1 MLYDVKGEAAKFR
14 SKCLWVEQGE
24 RPTNYFFNLEKRNY
38 NKRVISELEDENG
51 KVVDENQI
59 LPEIEKY
66 FGNLYSSKITSTEDL
81 LNQFTEGVQLP
92 RLSDEERET
101 IEGLLSFEECKKVVE
116 SFKNDKSPG
125 EDGFTSE
132 FYLTFFDLIGND
144 LVNSL
149 NAGYENGKLSISQ
162 RRFSIK
168 SFKELETNH
177 LFNVDYKI
185 ASKVIA
191 KRMES
196 FLPRLVHSDQTGFV
210 KDRYI
215 GENIR
220 LISDIM
226 EQTRKNNIPG
236 IFASLD
242 FSKAFDTLEWPCIQH
257 ALKLFNFGEGLRRWV
272 TVFYNDIESAAL
284 NNGFA
289 TNWIKPSTGVI
300 FSF

>member
-1 MLYDVKGEAAKFR
+1 MRIV
-14 SKCLWVEQGE
+14 
-24 RPTNYFFNLEKRNY
+24 
-38 NKRVISELEDENG
+38 
-51 KVVDENQI
+51 
-59 LPEIEKY
+59 
-66 FGNLYSSKITSTEDL
+66 
-81 LNQFTEGVQLP
+81 
-92 RLSDEERET
+92 
-101 IEGLLSFEECKKVVE
+101 KKVVE
-116 SFKNDKSPG
+116 SFKNDKSSG

-162 RRFSIK
+162 RRGVINLIP
-168 SFKELETNH
+168 KEDSALNH
-177 LFNVDYKI
+177 LKNWRPITLLNVDYKI

-191 KRMES
+191 KSMES

-215 GENIR
+215 GENVR

-272 TVFYNDIESAAL
+272 AVFYNDIESAAL

-289 TNWIKPSTGVI
+289 TNWIKPSTGVRQGCPLSPYLFI
-300 FSF
+300 LTAELMSNKIRQSNEVKGIVMFNMEIKLSQFADDTNLLCSDITSVKNALMILESFGEVSGLKLNIEKSKAM